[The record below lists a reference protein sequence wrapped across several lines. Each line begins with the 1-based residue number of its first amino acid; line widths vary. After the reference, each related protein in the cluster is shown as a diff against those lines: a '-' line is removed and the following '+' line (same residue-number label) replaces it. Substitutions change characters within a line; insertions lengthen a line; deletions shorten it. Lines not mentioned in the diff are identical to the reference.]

1 MCMSNHHTNGS
12 RRVVKKLLERL
23 GDGDVLVGDG
33 AMGTMLLERGLK
45 PGEPPESFNLSRR
58 ETLEEISSLYLAAGA
73 DLIETNTFGAS
84 PLKLSFYSLEDK
96 TEEINRN
103 GVLSVRRIVGD
114 RAYVSGSCGPSG
126 KLLKPY
132 GDAEPQDIYESFRT
146 QMRTLIDAEVD
157 VICIETMTDLTE
169 ATLAVKA
176 AKSISRMTP
185 VIATM
190 TFGPMRNGFYTVMGV
205 GVRDAARGL
214 EEAGADIIGSN
225 CGNGIENMIKIAREF
240 LDSSSLPV
248 IIQSN
253 AGIPTLDGGR
263 ASYPET
269 PEFMAEKARQLVSCG
284 VAVIGGCCG
293 TTPEHIRALRKMV
306 DSVNL

>member
-1 MCMSNHHTNGS
+1 M
-12 RRVVKKLLERL
+12 KEPLERL
-23 GDGDVLVGDG
+23 RNGEVLVGDG
-33 AMGTMLLERGLK
+33 AMGTMLLDRGLK
-45 PGEPPESFNLSRR
+45 PGEPPECFNLSRR
-58 ETLEEISSLYLAAGA
+58 ETIEEIASLYLDSGA

-126 KLLKPY
+126 RLLKPY
-132 GDAEPQDIYESFRT
+132 GDTEPEQVYESFHR
-146 QMRTLIDAEVD
+146 QLRILIDAEVD

-176 AKSISRMTP
+176 ARSISSATP

-190 TFGPMRNGFYTVMGV
+190 TFDPVQNGFYTVMGV
-205 GVRDAARGL
+205 GIQDAARGL

-225 CGNGIENMIKIAREF
+225 CGNGMENMIRIGREF
-240 LDSSSLPV
+240 LDSSSLPI

-253 AGIPTLDGGR
+253 AGMPELHGGR

-269 PEFMAEKARQLVSCG
+269 PEFMAEKARQLVSWG

-293 TTPEHIRALRKMV
+293 TTPEHIRALREMV
-306 DSVNL
+306 DSIGA